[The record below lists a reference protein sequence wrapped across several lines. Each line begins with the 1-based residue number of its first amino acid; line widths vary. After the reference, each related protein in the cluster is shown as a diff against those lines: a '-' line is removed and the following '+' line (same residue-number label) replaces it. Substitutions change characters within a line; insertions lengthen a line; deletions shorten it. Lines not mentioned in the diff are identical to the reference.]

1 MSDLQGWRQTPHL
14 SGRSACPHDSMSPD
28 VSTLSGMS
36 WKPDYT
42 TKTWDNKGVLA
53 ANLLVNVIAVGLIVI
68 GIGLLWVTFSY
79 WKSATPDHAALAT
92 LEIMEDRRFS
102 RADDS
107 KRVDMLNKVRP
118 SGEAP
123 KERIEEPP
131 VLRREPRRAK
141 SEHDERSVEDRPQ
154 ESKPSVPIDPLL
166 SRHSDGGK

>member
-1 MSDLQGWRQTPHL
+1 MSQDLFAP
-14 SGRSACPHDSMSPD
+14 S
-28 VSTLSGMS
+28 VVS
-36 WKPDYT
+36 WKPECT
-42 TKTWDNKGVLA
+42 TKTWDNVQVLA

-68 GIGLLWVTFSY
+68 GVGLLWVTFSY

-92 LEIMEDRRFS
+92 LEIMEDRRFG

-123 KERIEEPP
+123 KERIEDPP
-131 VLRREPRRAK
+131 VLRREPRRSK
-141 SEHDERSVEDRPQ
+141 PVSDESRAEELAR
-154 ESKPSVPIDPLL
+154 ESKPSGPIDPLL

>member
-1 MSDLQGWRQTPHL
+1 MSL
-14 SGRSACPHDSMSPD
+14 D
-28 VSTLSGMS
+28 VGTCSDKA
-36 WKPDYT
+36 WKPECA

-68 GIGLLWVTFSY
+68 GIGLLWVTFAY

-92 LEIMEDRRFS
+92 LEIMEDRRFG

-118 SGEAP
+118 SGETP

-131 VLRREPRRAK
+131 VLRREPRRAR
-141 SEHDERSVEDRPQ
+141 SSSDERTVEDRPQ
-154 ESKPSVPIDPLL
+154 EQKPSGPIDPLL
-166 SRHSDGGK
+166 SRHADGGK